1 MVSYNAWC
9 MKRCLPDGVTTPVPE
24 PTTPKTNADCCNKLK
39 LKLHGD
45 AAANVG
51 YLEGT
56 YDFAGTV
63 NGRDYWTKDTG
74 GQVFA
79 LWYSIMNGWI
89 MFYESS
95 LGGSGGSVFGPNVD
109 CPMDQADGWRY
120 FNGMDTVDSGTDIQW
135 ECLGIF
141 FFVLHF
147 IDLLDIMY

>member
-1 MVSYNAWC
+1 MFNEMVSYNAWC

-45 AAANVG
+45 TAANVG

-89 MFYESS
+89 MFYDSS

-109 CPMDQADGWRY
+109 CPTDQADGWRHY
-120 FNGMDTVDSGTDIQW
+120 DGSAIVESGTDIQW
-135 ECLGIF
+135 ECLGISNF
-141 FFVLHF
+141 FIL
-147 IDLLDIMY
+147 ISYL

>member
-24 PTTPKTNADCCNKLK
+24 PTTPKTNADCCNRLK

-63 NGRDYWTKDTG
+63 NGHDYWTKDG
-74 GQVFA
+74 FRVRA
-79 LWYSIMNGWI
+79 LWYSIMNGWR
-89 MFYESS
+89 MATNSS
-95 LGGSGGSVFGPNVD
+95 LGGSSGSVFGPD
-109 CPMDQADGWRY
+109 TKCPRDYHADGWRY
-120 FNGMDTVDSGTDIQW
+120 YYDKVKSGTDIKW
-135 ECLGIF
+135 ECLGNF
-141 FFVLHF
+141 HFVF
-147 IDLLDIMY
+147 